1 MLNDDLIVPVTPTE
15 TLKMPRRSEVFR
27 FPGRSP
33 IRRTTSRS
41 GDPLSRLELRH
52 SHRRLKGTL
61 DATDLGHA
69 LLVWRAQAAGLGAWT
84 SGDHG
89 SVPACAAAQT
99 FAGSGPTLSEVDRME
114 QPRVRHH
121 GDGLAAGFGAVSR
134 EERQEAE
141 RFFATL
147 LGPPR
152 PLWRMSR
159 RPRDQALL
167 GTPLPTEHQT
177 TDVPVLQAGNVG
189 PALNGRQNAA
199 HIALVSPS
207 GALDPPNDL
216 AQINALTG
224 SFTTRFN
231 SVGHQVTFD
240 LAPGEPSSPH
250 VAGAFRLAGTDAQRW
265 ASLRWGLFDPAT
277 SAAIAIRGGHGA
289 TRLLDELAAHVNAQ
303 QARRWPLIPPLRV
316 LFPPKRI
323 AGFSDFTA
331 VLLAVYS
338 LLGWASIHGPMLAAP
353 GNAASQTSLIAA
365 LTRAPADLHPNN
377 RVDARLTLVG
387 PAPANAIRGVLL
399 GGNLSLVD
407 ALYGSPFFPSLQGAL
422 LFVEE
427 DNEQG
432 RKIDRMIEGLKHRG
446 AAGQVRAVVVGR
458 TTNIDSNAVATL
470 FHESW
475 RVPCVSGLASGHGNP
490 NRALWVG
497 LEYELQFLQ
506 AGRASL
512 FLRP

>member
-1 MLNDDLIVPVTPTE
+1 MKRAL
-15 TLKMPRRSEVFR
+15 
-27 FPGRSP
+27 GRH
-33 IRRTTSRS
+33 
-41 GDPLSRLELRH
+41 D
-52 SHRRLKGTL
+52 
-61 DATDLGHA
+61 
-69 LLVWRAQAAGLGAWT
+69 
-84 SGDHG
+84 
-89 SVPACAAAQT
+89 
-99 FAGSGPTLSEVDRME
+99 
-114 QPRVRHH
+114 

-134 EERQEAE
+134 EERHQAE
-141 RFFATL
+141 LFFATL
-147 LGPPR
+147 LRPPR
-152 PLWRMSR
+152 SLRPMSG

-167 GTPLPTEHQT
+167 RTPAPTEHQT
-177 TDVPVLQAGNVG
+177 TGAPVLQAGNVG
-189 PALNGRQNAA
+189 PAVNGTQNTARL
-199 HIALVSPS
+199 ALVSPS
-207 GALDPPNDL
+207 GALDGANDL

-224 SFTTRFN
+224 SFTNRFN
-231 SVGHQVTFD
+231 SAGHQVAFD
-240 LAPGEPSSPH
+240 LAPGEPSPPH
-250 VAGAFRLAGTDAQRW
+250 VAGAYRLAGTDAQRW

-289 TRLLDELAAHVNAQ
+289 TRLLDELAAHVNVQ

-316 LFPPKRI
+316 LFPPKRV

-331 VLLAVYS
+331 VLLAVHS
-338 LLGWASIHGPMLAAP
+338 LLGWASIHGPMLSSP

-365 LTRAPADLHPNN
+365 ITTAPANLYPNN
-377 RVDARLTLVG
+377 RVDANLRLVG
-387 PAPANAIRGVLL
+387 PAPANPIRGVLL
-399 GGNLSLVD
+399 GGNLALVD

-427 DNEQG
+427 TNEEG

-458 TTNIDSNAVATL
+458 TTNIDSDAVATL

-490 NRALWVG
+490 NHALWVG
-497 LEYELQFLQ
+497 LEYELQFPQ